1 MIQHHLKNNSM
12 HLHKCEQLALDIHK
26 VFPLSDSVIEAI
38 SKTERELFVPQGFK
52 HYAYK
57 LDALPL
63 SANQWISSPLTVA
76 KMTEALQPQGADSV
90 LEIGC
95 GSGYQAAV
103 LSQLFRRVFTIERI
117 EKLLLEAKGKFSQLG
132 MSNIHTRFDDGNNG
146 WKSYAP
152 YDRILFSASA
162 PKPPI
167 QLFSQLKEGGILVTP
182 ITHGDKQIITR
193 FIKQGDEIH
202 QEQLDECL
210 FVPVLEGVQK

>member
-1 MIQHHLKNNSM
+1 MIRKHLKNNSL
-12 HLHKCEQLALDIHK
+12 HLHKSEQLAQEIDK
-26 VFPLSDSVIEAI
+26 VFPLSPLVKEAI
-38 SKTERELFVPQGFK
+38 GKTERELFVPQGFK
-52 HYAYK
+52 HHAYK

-76 KMTEALQPQGADSV
+76 KMTEALQPEGADSV

-117 EKLLLEAKGKFSQLG
+117 EKLLIEAKSRFSQLKLN
-132 MSNIHTRFDDGNNG
+132 NINTRFDDGNKG

-162 PKPPI
+162 PKPPMH
-167 QLFSQLKEGGILVTP
+167 LFEQLKEGGILVAP
-182 ITHGDKQIITR
+182 ITHGNRQIITR
-193 FIKQGDEIH
+193 FIKSGGSIK
-202 QEQLDECL
+202 QEQLDDCL
-210 FVPVLEGVQK
+210 FVPVLEGIQK

>member
-1 MIQHHLKNNSM
+1 MIRKHLKNNSL
-12 HLHKCEQLALDIHK
+12 HLHKSEQLAQEINR
-26 VFPLSDSVIEAI
+26 VFPLSPLVIEAI
-38 SKTERELFVPQGFK
+38 GKTERELFVPQGFK
-52 HYAYK
+52 HHAYK

-76 KMTEALQPQGADSV
+76 KMTEALSPEGADSV

-117 EKLLLEAKGKFSQLG
+117 EKLLIEAKGRFSQLKLN
-132 MSNIHTRFDDGNNG
+132 NINTRFDDGNKG

-162 PKPPI
+162 PKPPMH
-167 QLFSQLKEGGILVTP
+167 LFEQLKEGGILVTP
-182 ITHGDKQIITR
+182 ITHGSKQIITR
-193 FIKQGDEIH
+193 FIKKGGQIT